1 MRLLLTTLLIAI
13 GLVGCSKEDLSK
25 SPYLGE
31 RLISLVDTIDS
42 PPPAPNAL
50 NLLIKECNFKEAAWP
65 SRHASDCKFTN
76 IAPKRQRAIEAN
88 INIDAITPNCC
99 TIAVYISQGQLDQ
112 QGGLDLFANLSG
124 VKKKE
129 LKCPK
134 IQANNTPMDGSDFF
148 EIVKDGKTKFFI
160 REDYNRGGNGGQS
173 TYTTIFFGKPKAMYA
188 QDKIVEGCDYFEY
201 MQDDFY
207 AARRGE
213 SPSTKQAGIS
223 SCADG
228 KTAAEITACLANSS
242 ERINKYEN
250 LNFYVVHPDEDK
262 YLAEFL
268 AAGDDCNRLIKA
280 TKRRNTTG
288 MVVWTEFGNDGLKKV
303 TTYASDSC
311 GDGSNNMSGQTP
323 KSICTKFNNGPYR
336 DGAGKLYFAD
346 DSLANGVE
354 ISEYTSGCKSYVS
367 LKKVQGTHYQSTA
380 IAQENCN
387 NKTNLLETVVRE
399 NVNKRNVRNV
409 LVCSK

>member
-1 MRLLLTTLLIAI
+1 MRLLLITLLIAI
-13 GLVGCSKEDLSK
+13 GLVGCSKEDSSK

-31 RLISLVDTIDS
+31 RLMSLVDTIDS

-65 SRHASDCKFTN
+65 SRHASDCQFTN
-76 IAPKRQRAIEAN
+76 IAPKRERAIEAY
-88 INIDAITPNCC
+88 IDIDAITPHCC
-99 TIAVYISQGQLDQ
+99 TTAVYISQGQLDQ

-173 TYTTIFFGKPKAMYA
+173 TYTTVFFGKPKAMYA
-188 QDKIVEGCDYFEY
+188 QDKIVEGCDYFAY

-213 SPSTKQAGIS
+213 SPATKQAGIS

-228 KTAAEITACLANSS
+228 KTAAEITACLARSP
-242 ERINKYEN
+242 ERVNKYEN
-250 LNFYVVHPDEDK
+250 LSFISLGGKNDHSID
-262 YLAEFL
+262 EFL
-268 AAGDDCNRLIKA
+268 TIGDDCNRLIKA
-280 TKRRNTTG
+280 VKRREPTG
-288 MVVWTEFGNDGLKKV
+288 MVLVTKFGNDGFK
-303 TTYASDSC
+303 TRTSYSSDGC
-311 GDGSNNMSGQTP
+311 GDGSDSLGGRTP
-323 KSICTKFNNGPYR
+323 KDTCNKFNNGPNKYR
-336 DGAGKLYFAD
+336 AGKLYFTD
-346 DSLANGVE
+346 DSMETGIKVDEFSNTC
-354 ISEYTSGCKSYVS
+354 TSFSS
-367 LKKVQGTHYQSTA
+367 LKKIKGVQYQ
-380 IAQENCN
+380 
-387 NKTNLLETVVRE
+387 ETSVAKEGCFDKNDGVAWAVSEHVKSRQMF
-399 NVNKRNVRNV
+399 NI

>member
-1 MRLLLTTLLIAI
+1 LIAI
-13 GLVGCSKEDLSK
+13 GLAGCSKEDLSK

-31 RLISLVDTIDS
+31 RLMSLVDTIES
-42 PPPAPNAL
+42 PPPAPNVL
-50 NLLIKECNFKEAAWP
+50 NSLIKECDFKEGSA
-65 SRHASDCKFTN
+65 SRHASNCQFTN
-76 IAPKRQRAIEAN
+76 IAPKRQRAVESSIA
-88 INIDAITPNCC
+88 IDAITPNCC
-99 TIAVYISQGQLDQ
+99 TTAVYISQGQLDQ

-173 TYTTIFFGKPKAMYA
+173 TYTTVFFGKPKAMYA
-188 QDKIVEGCDYFEY
+188 PDKIVEGCDYFAY

-213 SPSTKQAGIS
+213 SPNKKQAGIS

-228 KTAAEITACLANSS
+228 KTATEISRCLANSP
-242 ERINKYEN
+242 ERVNKYEN
-250 LNFYVVHPDEDK
+250 LNFYTIHPDEDK
-262 YLAEFL
+262 YLDEFL
-268 AAGDDCNRLIKA
+268 AVGDDCNKLIKA

-288 MVVWTEFGNDGLKKV
+288 MVVWTQSGNDGLKKV

-311 GDGSNNMSGQTP
+311 GDGADNMSGRTP
-323 KSICTKFNNGPYR
+323 RDICSKFNNAPYK
-336 DGAGKLYFAD
+336 DNPSKLFFTD
-346 DSLANGVE
+346 DSLDNGVQ
-354 ISEYTSGCKSYVS
+354 ISQYKQGCTAFES
-367 LKKVQGTHYQSTA
+367 LKKIQGIHYQSTH
-380 IAQENCN
+380 IAQESCY
-387 NKTNLLETVVRE
+387 NKKDLLEVSVSE
-399 NVNKRNVRNV
+399 KVNKREVRNV